1 MIIRGMNETNIWDY
15 ENAFYWYSSPTRL
28 NKLLAHFE
36 LYKSI
41 SDLPGHILEFGV
53 FKGVSLIR
61 LATFRST
68 LENDFARKIVGFD
81 AFGKFPKKGLKLK
94 IDQDFSIHHD
104 KSAGNGLDI
113 KTLKN
118 ILNKKGFK
126 NIELIKGNI
135 IKTLPKYL
143 DDNPETRIAFLHLDM
158 DVKEPTDLALNLLFD
173 RVVPGGLIILDDYNA
188 VAGETISVDEFVK
201 KNKLKIEKLPYYYLP
216 AFIRKP
222 FK

>member
-1 MIIRGMNETNIWDY
+1 MDIRGMNEKNIWDY

-28 NKLLAHFE
+28 NKLLAHYE
-36 LYKSI
+36 LYKLI
-41 SDLPGHILEFGV
+41 SNLPGHILEFGV

-94 IDQDFSIHHD
+94 LDQDFSVHHD
-104 KSAGNGLDI
+104 KSAGDGLGI
-113 KTLKN
+113 KTLQN

-126 NIELIKGNI
+126 NIELIKGNV

-143 DDNPETRIAFLHLDM
+143 DDNPETRVAFLHLDM

-173 RVVPGGLIILDDYNA
+173 RVVPGGLIVLDDYNA
-188 VAGETISVDEFVK
+188 VAGETISVDEFVR
-201 KNKLKIEKLPYYYLP
+201 KNNLKIEKLPYYYLP

-222 FK
+222 